1 MLIAIL
7 LVLGIVLF
15 TLVFNQLSTVQQQI
29 FRYATIVQL
38 ASELAEAREVFHR
51 LVAAFSSEEHID
63 WVTAYYFKIR

>member
-15 TLVFNQLSTVQQQI
+15 TLVFNQLSTVQQI
-29 FRYATIVQL
+29 SRYATIVQL